1 MRGGRGGYSGACAEP
16 MAAVNGVAKRPA
28 GTGGG
33 MRRGMTEGGPLA
45 SGAAGTGSGTL
56 DDGGAGACG
65 SLCPFS
71 TISCSFSIFTLRT
84 WASFRW
90 LG

>member
-1 MRGGRGGYSGACAEP
+1 

-33 MRRGMTEGGPLA
+33 GGGMRRGTTDGGPLA
-45 SGAAGTGSGTL
+45 SGVGYGKGRAGTGSETLGVSGTR
-56 DDGGAGACG
+56 ACG

-71 TISCSFSIFTLRT
+71 TISWSFSILTLRM
-84 WASFRW
+84 WASFR
-90 LG
+90 LL